1 MRRMLLSV
9 VIALVSLPGLITAQ
23 DFERTGALA
32 RVTVSP
38 WLGYRVGYSQAGSV
52 LTTRND
58 TTRLESMDFEPEGAL
73 AAGFDAGVRVG
84 GLWSVLGGFAYT
96 APSDVFLTVNSD
108 NGEEFFVGSHN
119 AMYMAKLGV
128 ALDLREQEPDFR
140 LHRPTAALFL
150 MPALVFF
157 DPVDEGL
164 AGDLDDRYSQ
174 LAVNFGFKGETPIW
188 QPNLLF
194 QIGAEDY
201 FTFWNED
208 RPARRAVAGDD
219 QLTAEFDF
227 DPSHILLLRVGLTYQ
242 F

>member
-9 VIALVSLPGLITAQ
+9 VLAALSLPAIAAAQ

-32 RVTVSP
+32 RVSFSP
-38 WLGYRVGYSQAGSV
+38 WMGYRVGYSQTGSV
-52 LTTRND
+52 ASTRND
-58 TTRLESMDFEPEGAL
+58 TTRFESVEFEPEGAF
-73 AAGFDAGVRVG
+73 AVGFDAGVRVWG
-84 GLWSVLGGFAYT
+84 PWSVLGGFAYT
-96 APSDVFLTVNSD
+96 APSDVFLTVNSED
-108 NGEEFFVGSHN
+108 GEEFFAGSHN
-119 AMYMAKLGV
+119 AMYMAKAGV
-128 ALDLREQEPDFR
+128 ALNLREQEPDFR
-140 LHRPTAALFL
+140 LHRPTAAVFV

-174 LAVNFGFKGETPIW
+174 LAVNFGFKVETPIW

-201 FTFWNED
+201 FTFWDEE